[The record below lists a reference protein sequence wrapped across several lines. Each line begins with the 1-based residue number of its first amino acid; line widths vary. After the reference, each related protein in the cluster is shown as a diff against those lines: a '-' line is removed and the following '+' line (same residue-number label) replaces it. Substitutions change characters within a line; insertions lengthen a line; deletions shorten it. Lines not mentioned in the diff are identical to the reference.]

1 MNKSTEL
8 KITRERDS
16 AHPASKNECVVS
28 DYFECECFLKF
39 RHAQRKKTPLA
50 SRAFNEVITTAINGG
65 IVIMRVPIF
74 NAEIHF
80 RTKKLLLIL
89 SFTTLTACNTTTAIS
104 DANTQEKLYV
114 HIPRTYVSISCVSHD
129 GAPYISDFS
138 IEEPIASG
146 PLGGKFAYG
155 ASCGGIIAAGYA
167 LPEKWTPGMKVRVR
181 WKPDSRE
188 WIEKTTNIMKYDRV
202 GNIYVH
208 FFEHDQV
215 RVVAA
220 NSNGASPHHPI
231 LSNVTSAPAE
241 EQ

>member
-1 MNKSTEL
+1 MMSK
-8 KITRERDS
+8 KI
-16 AHPASKNECVVS
+16 
-28 DYFECECFLKF
+28 
-39 RHAQRKKTPLA
+39 
-50 SRAFNEVITTAINGG
+50 
-65 IVIMRVPIF
+65 
-74 NAEIHF
+74 
-80 RTKKLLLIL
+80 LLIL
-89 SFTTLTACNTTTAIS
+89 SFTALTACNTARPITTES
-104 DANTQEKLYV
+104 NVEKPYV
-114 HIPRTYVSISCVSHD
+114 HIPRTYVSISCISHD

-146 PLGGKFAYG
+146 PLGGKFAHG

-167 LPEKWTPGMKVRVR
+167 LPKKWTPGMKVRVR

-220 NSNGASPHHPI
+220 NSNGASPYHPI
-231 LSNVTSAPAE
+231 LENVTVPPPANSILKCNSVVMRL
-241 EQ
+241 